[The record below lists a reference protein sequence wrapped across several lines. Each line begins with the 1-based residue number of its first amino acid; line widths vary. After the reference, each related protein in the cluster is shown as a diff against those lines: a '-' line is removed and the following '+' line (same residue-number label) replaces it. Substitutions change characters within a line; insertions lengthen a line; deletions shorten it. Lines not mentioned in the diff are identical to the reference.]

1 VVDAF
6 GYENKE
12 LHEGFGIGAK
22 KHAGIKKG
30 DESSRIFLTWS

>member
-1 VVDAF
+1 VVDTF

-22 KHAGIKKG
+22 KCEGIKKKEMKAVG
-30 DESSRIFLTWS
+30 YS

>member
-12 LHEGFGIGAK
+12 LHEGFGIDAK
-22 KHAGIKKG
+22 KHARIKKKEMKAIG
-30 DESSRIFLTWS
+30 YS

>member
-22 KHAGIKKG
+22 KHAGIKKKEMKAAG
-30 DESSRIFLTWS
+30 YS